1 MIWVRDWWIGRK
13 YKEEERRRIKKY
25 KEENGKSPRCYTHR
39 RLFYFTHQAVKVLP
53 GGQFGVNMKAKKDG
67 QETDLKLFDSDFIG
81 MCYNDMQMVFS
92 QITYLYVQSLHETGR
107 MSDEEF
113 NALMARAG
121 LKPQG
126 NAKSG
131 G

>member
-1 MIWVRDWWIGRK
+1 MEQNENEMKGK
-13 YKEEERRRIKKY
+13 ELFELSLTFHEGKEE
-25 KEENGKSPRCYTHR
+25 
-39 RLFYFTHQAVKVLP
+39 
-53 GGQFGVNMKAKKDG
+53 GQFGVDMKAKKDG

-121 LKPQG
+121 LKTQG
-126 NAKSG
+126 KAKSG
-131 G
+131 E